1 MFIKKIVEFFTS
13 LKLTVTLLAF
23 AIVLVF
29 VGTIAQADEGLYVA
43 QSHYF
48 RQWLVVGAHLF
59 GREIPLIL
67 PGGYLIGTL
76 LLVNLV
82 AAHIYRFQLTTKKI
96 GIQLAHAGVIL
107 LLVGQLATDMM
118 AREMQMHF
126 DEGETRNYSDS
137 ATEYELIFVCGNE
150 VTAIPNK
157 LLKAGNVMK
166 IDSLPFDIRVKS
178 FWKNSDVTFRAPMMQ
193 NGPALTPN
201 GIGANFNFTPAAIA
215 KTTDERNIPTAV
227 LEFSTPAG
235 SLGTWVAS
243 DWAGDESLV
252 ESVRNS
258 YLQMGAD
265 LAQKIAGELV
275 APQTI
280 EVNGKQFTFA
290 MRPERFYQPFSLT
303 LLKATH
309 TVYPGTD
316 IPKDFRSRV
325 RIDNPQTGEKREVE
339 ISMNHPLRY
348 GGLTF
353 YQYQMDAGDMTAQAG
368 RVASSVFQVVHN
380 PGWLTPY
387 VGCGLVAAGLVVQF
401 MTHLVGFIS
410 KQKARVGRA
419 APLVSAAR
427 TAPALRP
434 VAQENFR

>member
-1 MFIKKIVEFFTS
+1 MLIKKIVEFFTS
-13 LKLTVTLLAF
+13 LKLTAALLAF

-43 QSHYF
+43 QAHYF
-48 RQWLVVGAHLF
+48 RQWVVVGAHLF

-82 AAHIYRFQLTTKKI
+82 AAHVYRFEFTTKKI

-118 AREMQMHF
+118 ARELQMHF
-126 DEGETRNYSDS
+126 DEGQTRNYSDS
-137 ATEYELIFVCGNE
+137 STEYELIFISGNE
-150 VTAIPNK
+150 VTAIPNR
-157 LLKAGNVMK
+157 LLKAGDEMK
-166 IDSLPFDIRVKS
+166 IDSLPFAIRVKS
-178 FWKNSDVTFRAPMMQ
+178 FWKNSDLNFRAPMLQ
-193 NGPALTPN
+193 NAPPLTTN
-201 GIGANFNFTPAAIA
+201 GIAASFNFTPAPVV
-215 KTTDERNIPTAV
+215 KTTDQRNIPTAV

-243 DWAGDESLV
+243 DWAGDASLV
-252 ESVRNS
+252 EAVRNS

-265 LAQKIAGELV
+265 FAQKIAGQLV

-280 EVNGKQFTFA
+280 SVDGKKFTFL
-290 MRPERFYQPFSLT
+290 MRPARIYHDFSLT

-309 TVYPGTD
+309 TTYPGTD

-325 RIDNPQTGEKREVE
+325 RIDNARTGEKREVE

-348 GGLTF
+348 GGFTF
-353 YQYQMDAGDMTAQAG
+353 YQYQMDAGQATRMAG
-368 RVASSVFQVVHN
+368 RPPTSVLQVVRN
-380 PGWLTPY
+380 PTWLTPY
-387 VGCGLVAAGLVVQF
+387 IGCAMVGVGLVIQF
-401 MTHLVGFIS
+401 MYHLVGFVS
-410 KQKARVGRA
+410 KRK
-419 APLVSAAR
+419 PK
-427 TAPALRP
+427 
-434 VAQENFR
+434 